1 MSTINYDLKK
11 IKALVFDVDGVL
23 SANVIP
29 MSSDGEPLR
38 TVNIKDGYSL
48 HLAAK
53 QGILLGIITGGKTEA
68 VRKRFIS
75 LGLAEENIYM
85 ASSVK
90 IHDYR
95 DFRDRHKLKDE
106 EILYVGD
113 DIPDMEVMNV
123 CGLPCCPNDAAPEI
137 KAVARYISH
146 ADGGY
151 GCGRDIVEQVL
162 KVQGLWLADEKAFGW

>member
-1 MSTINYDLKK
+1 MSNINYDLKK

-29 MSSDGEPLR
+29 MSPEGEPMR

-53 QGILLGIITGGKTEA
+53 QGLLLGIISGGRTEA
-68 VRKRFIS
+68 VRKRFLS
-75 LGLAEENIYM
+75 LGLNADNIYLG
-85 ASSVK
+85 SSVK

-95 DFRDRHKLKDE
+95 DFRDRHHLKDE

-113 DIPDMEVMNV
+113 DIPDLEVMHQ
-123 CGLPCCPNDAAPEI
+123 CGLPCCPKDAAPEV

-162 KVQGLWLADEKAFGW
+162 KVHGLWMADEKAFGW

>member
-29 MSSDGEPLR
+29 MSTEGEPLR

-53 QGILLGIITGGKTEA
+53 QGVLLGIITGGRTEA
-68 VRKRFIS
+68 VRKRFMA

-85 ASSVK
+85 GSSVK

-95 DFRDRHKLKDE
+95 DFRDSHDLKDE
-106 EILYVGD
+106 EILYVCD
-113 DIPDMEVMNV
+113 DITDLEVMHA
-123 CGLPCCPNDAAPEI
+123 CD
-137 KAVARYISH
+137 KA
-146 ADGGY
+146 
-151 GCGRDIVEQVL
+151 
-162 KVQGLWLADEKAFGW
+162 

>member
-68 VRKRFIS
+68 VRKRFMS

-113 DIPDMEVMNV
+113 EIPDMEVMNV